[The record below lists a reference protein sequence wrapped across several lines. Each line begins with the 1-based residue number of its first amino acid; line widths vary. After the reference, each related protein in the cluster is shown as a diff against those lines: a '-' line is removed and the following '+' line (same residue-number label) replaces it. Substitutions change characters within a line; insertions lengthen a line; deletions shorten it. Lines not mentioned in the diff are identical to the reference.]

1 MCLSLHLCLSISDLQ
16 LRIDSFVVSSL
27 FVCES
32 YLLLISTFYL
42 YGANGKKAV
51 LLSQQKLGVP
61 ERGSR

>member
-1 MCLSLHLCLSISDLQ
+1 MLRLYQFDFGVVTSICLLVIGWFFICDSLVI
-16 LRIDSFVVSSL
+16 
-27 FVCES
+27 
-32 YLLLISTFYL
+32 LLLAIHL